1 MIQIQNSNTDD
12 IQLIQDESQLKQ
24 EKISLVELEDGEID
38 NFNTQLV
45 DEIDRK

>member
-38 NFNTQLV
+38 NFNTQLI

>member
-1 MIQIQNSNTDD
+1 MIQIQNSKTDD

-38 NFNTQLV
+38 NFNTQLI

>member
-1 MIQIQNSNTDD
+1 MIQIQKPNTDD